1 MYHSNYNLQL
11 ETVTERE
18 GDDRMGCASDGVS
31 VNYDLFH
38 SDFLPITSLLRCEL
52 PAVNSV
58 SNYSIFV
65 CPWTGRSFLS
75 ISNTLL
81 ISASRNFPTC
91 DRVHSCLTRSN
102 HSNSVNELTDNV
114 VASITTTTT

>member
-18 GDDRMGCASDGVS
+18 GDDRMGCASDGVA

-38 SDFLPITSLLRCEL
+38 SDFLPITSLRCEL

-91 DRVHSCLTRSN
+91 DLCSFLPYALQSFKSRQRI
-102 HSNSVNELTDNV
+102 DR
-114 VASITTTTT
+114 